1 MYQDLTGDAIT
12 SSAYI
17 SDEMKDR
24 IKLMLDTQDPDI
36 IIDLRIN
43 NGIHGTNFDVFWNE
57 LSAYFNEASIKF
69 LYCFIHFS
77 FKNYK
82 LISNF

>member
-1 MYQDLTGDAIT
+1 MYQDLTGDAIS

-36 IIDLRIN
+36 IIDLRVN
-43 NGIHGTNFDVFWNE
+43 NGIRGSNFDIFWNE
-57 LSAYFNEASIKF
+57 LSAYFNKANIKF
-69 LYCFIHFS
+69 LYYFIHFS
-77 FKNYK
+77 F
-82 LISNF
+82 F